1 MPAQPPPQS
10 FENHRKIVPG
20 YHFVTFG
27 LLCVQ
32 LLWSLWMLWKYPLV
46 GSLVGLGTS
55 VAMLLLFFHARA
67 MALTV
72 QDRVIRLEER
82 MRLERVLEP
91 PLRARIGELSAKQLV
106 AIRFAPDEE
115 LPELVAKVLDG
126 KIEDQDAIKRMIRA
140 WRADHLRC

>member
-1 MPAQPPPQS
+1 MPELPPQS
-10 FENHRKIVPG
+10 FESHRKIVPG
-20 YHFVTFG
+20 YHFVAFG

-46 GSLVGLGTS
+46 ASAVGVGTS
-55 VAMLLLFFHARA
+55 VAILLLFFYARM

-82 MRLERVLEP
+82 MRLERVLDGA
-91 PLRARIGELSAKQLV
+91 LRSRIGELSPKQLV

-126 KIEDQDAIKRMIRA
+126 KIEDQDTIKRMIRA